1 MKPLLIAVLATLGP
15 ALLSAP
21 AGAQIYK
28 CKGDRGVTVFSERP
42 CGDDA
47 TEVTVQDNNA
57 GISVAPQGD
66 FSKVRSDIAKREL
79 KRKIRDKKSQIERLE
94 LARERELTVLRD
106 RKRYANNNLAGATWE
121 ESIST
126 EMNAVVEQYRSS
138 IDLRQEEL
146 KQLRESL
153 ARVVSVE

>member
-1 MKPLLIAVLATLGP
+1 MKPLLSL
-15 ALLSAP
+15 ALLAIVPAMLAAP

-28 CKGDRGVTVFSERP
+28 CKGDRGVTVFSEHP

-47 TEVTVQDNNA
+47 TEVTVEDNNA
-57 GISVAPQGD
+57 GISVAPEGD

-79 KRKIRDKKSQIERLE
+79 ERKIRDKKNQIERLE
-94 LARERELTVLRD
+94 LARERELAVLRD

-126 EMNAVVEQYRSS
+126 EMTAVVQKYQSNIENR
-138 IDLRQEEL
+138 REEL
-146 KQLRESL
+146 RHLRESL
-153 ARVVSVE
+153 TKIPGYK